1 MKNAAISIRARLLN
15 HSRLSGLPFNDVL
28 EQYALGRFF
37 WRLSQSRDRSRF
49 ILKGAQLFRLWS
61 SDLHRPTRD
70 IDLLGYGDSDE
81 ASIVHRFTE
90 LLEAGGHVEDGLVW
104 GPVKTQLI
112 RNEMD
117 YGGVRVLLL
126 ARLDGARIPLQ
137 VDVGFGD
144 AVTPNPRESVWEGLL
159 GFPSAELLVY
169 PPETVVAEKL
179 EAAVLLGLRNSRMKD
194 FFDLHWLSCSME
206 FQLATLCTA
215 VRATFE
221 KRGTALP
228 EVIPVALTE
237 TFSSEPSKV
246 TQWEAFLRKSKLP
259 AGGLKEVAVRLQTF
273 LTPVLFSPLNSELMV
288 WRPGSGWKPVD

>member
-1 MKNAAISIRARLLN
+1 M
-15 HSRLSGLPFNDVL
+15 PFNDVL

-81 ASIVHRFTE
+81 ASIVRRFTE
-90 LLEAGGHVEDGLVW
+90 LLEAGGQVEDGLVW

-144 AVTPNPRESVWEGLL
+144 AVTPDPRESVWEGLL

-169 PPETVVAEKL
+169 PP
-179 EAAVLLGLRNSRMKD
+179 RD
-194 FFDLHWLSCSME
+194 SC
-206 FQLATLCTA
+206 
-215 VRATFE
+215 R
-221 KRGTALP
+221 
-228 EVIPVALTE
+228 
-237 TFSSEPSKV
+237 
-246 TQWEAFLRKSKLP
+246 
-259 AGGLKEVAVRLQTF
+259 
-273 LTPVLFSPLNSELMV
+273 
-288 WRPGSGWKPVD
+288 

>member
-1 MKNAAISIRARLLN
+1 MEEYVCSCWPGWTEREFRCRWTWDLAMPLRLIPENQSGRACWVFLQQN
-15 HSRLSGLPFNDVL
+15 
-28 EQYALGRFF
+28 Y
-37 WRLSQSRDRSRF
+37 WF
-49 ILKGAQLFRLWS
+49 I
-61 SDLHRPTRD
+61 
-70 IDLLGYGDSDE
+70 
-81 ASIVHRFTE
+81 
-90 LLEAGGHVEDGLVW
+90 
-104 GPVKTQLI
+104 
-112 RNEMD
+112 
-117 YGGVRVLLL
+117 
-126 ARLDGARIPLQ
+126 
-137 VDVGFGD
+137 
-144 AVTPNPRESVWEGLL
+144 
-159 GFPSAELLVY
+159 

-273 LTPVLFSPLNSELMV
+273 LTPVLFPPLNSELMV